1 MNKLKSFLVLLVLA
15 LLSLNG
21 NAETVTR
28 YKMVIDTVSAIQK
41 LKEKYA
47 ELSHSNP
54 NESTMNSIDLSSFS
68 KSHLIKMI
76 GFRNVPTKRIAYQHE
91 KRDSEDLSFN
101 ELVEKYYNTPEKRK
115 WFYNNGVV
123 KGRFDG
129 IIVDEI
135 GVFPAHEQITS
146 WGEKGYGKLNLV
158 SRYGTIESCLIS
170 DSICGE
176 YYLMENGPAE
186 DGLTGGN
193 YRIEELIYPGNL
205 MDAKIGWKLALNPEG
220 SNIQD
225 FMTFYAPDGKI
236 VNTPPVDVEY
246 LSFDECLKLMK
257 NNGHSPELFDLNYI
271 TADDFGDTLEA
282 GILTIASVSNADI
295 AGNLYLPGKQ
305 CVIAKYKPGTDK
317 SGGEKNISPLVL
329 DNHPYKIEVI
339 KDYFN
344 KGEDGLIIYYERI
357 NDTGIYDIEVCRIE
371 GTPGDSEYINGTEMA
386 DIAWF
391 KKFVGTY
398 NSNTGQREV
407 KEYEYD
413 DEYEY

>member
-1 MNKLKSFLVLLVLA
+1 MKRIGIYLAVFLSAFV
-15 LLSLNG
+15 SLCG
-21 NAETVTR
+21 QAETVTR
-28 YKMVIDTVSAIQK
+28 YKTVVDTIRAIQMLQDPK
-41 LKEKYA
+41 L
-47 ELSHSNP
+47 P
-54 NESTMNSIDLSSFS
+54 NQDDSANGSIETSTFS
-68 KSHLIKMI
+68 KSIWKKMM
-76 GFRNVPTKRIAYQHE
+76 GRERVPIKRIAYQHE
-91 KRDSEDLSFN
+91 KRDDEDLTFT
-101 ELVEKYYNTPEKRK
+101 ELVEKYYNTPEKKK
-115 WFYNNGVV
+115 WFMENAVV

-129 IIVDEI
+129 LIDDLI
-135 GVFPAHEQITS
+135 GIFPAKKQVNEF
-146 WGEKGYGKLNLV
+146 GDECFGKLNIV
-158 SRYGTIESCLIS
+158 SQNGTVESSMVS
-170 DSICGE
+170 DSVCKY
-176 YYLMENGPAE
+176 YYLTGGNRE
-186 DGLTGGN
+186 DTPGSTWGN

-282 GILTIASVSNADI
+282 GLLTIASVSNADI

-329 DNHPYKIEVI
+329 DNHPDKIEVI